1 MNQVC
6 LFSIVFKEEMVPF
19 MKKITNEQI
28 EKISLKKDLQQ
39 FLRNS

>member
-6 LFSIVFKEEMVPF
+6 LISIVFKEEMVPF